1 MPERKQRRNISSW
14 HVNLISSLASAS
26 PKTGSFSFSC
36 LKAGGGVLASLL
48 PVSWRWRIWHPRG
61 TLQTGAVIIMLDVC
75 LGRGVMYAVARGTSF
90 QSQPAQL
97 WRSLFVGLTL
107 TLESSRTSFYHL
119 SLHVPSWLSNSQSPP
134 EFSSFGFGLITFLFV
149 LYFMPCTNLLTF

>member
-14 HVNLISSLASAS
+14 VVSAWFQVLLLLL
-26 PKTGSFSFSC
+26 PRLVALGSFSC

-48 PVSWRWRIWHPRG
+48 PGPWRWRIWHPRG

-75 LGRGVMYAVARGTSF
+75 LGRGVTYAVVRGTSF

-97 WRSLFVGLTL
+97 WRSLFVGLTP

-119 SLHVPSWLSNSQSPP
+119 SLHVPSWLSNSQSPLK
-134 EFSSFGFGLITFLFV
+134 FSSFGFGLITVLFV
-149 LYFMPCTNLLTF
+149 LYFMPCTN